1 MKNNITIS
9 VSGNAGTGKSHII
22 FLLKQFLREKGFEVE
37 LNDIDH
43 PNETS
48 FDNYA
53 SNYNEVVDQKI
64 KNNSIIKLNELHFQS
79 IIKNNSVKK
88 FYNDEYKSYIELTRQ
103 NLQFDKI
110 DKNIND
116 ITIHD
121 FKFNTIEKL
130 EMRNA
135 EHIIFVDGD
144 QIVKLKSKN

>member
-9 VSGNAGTGKSHII
+9 VSGNAGTGKSRIT
-22 FLLKQFLREKGFEVE
+22 FLLKQFLREKGFNVE

-53 SNYNEVVDQKI
+53 SNNNEAVDQQI
-64 KNNSIIKLNELHFQS
+64 KDNSTIKLNELHFQS
-79 IIKNNSVKK
+79 IIKDNSVKR
-88 FYNDEYKSYIELTRQ
+88 YYDDEYKSHIELTRQ

-121 FKFNTIEKL
+121 FKFNVIEKL